1 MIIRGW
7 CKYASPASFYRN
19 MVLSIII
26 GLMVWFVLPLLF
38 ENSIKKK
45 HHKKALRM
53 CCKIC
58 GIAIVV
64 MAIISDLL

>member
-1 MIIRGW
+1 
-7 CKYASPASFYRN
+7 

-26 GLMVWFVLPLLF
+26 GLMVWFVLPILF
-38 ENSIKKK
+38 ENSIRKK
-45 HHKKALRM
+45 HHKKALKM
-53 CCKIC
+53 FCKIC

>member
-1 MIIRGW
+1 
-7 CKYASPASFYRN
+7 

-26 GLMVWFVLPLLF
+26 GLMVWFVLPILF
-38 ENSIKKK
+38 ENSVRKK
-45 HHKKALRM
+45 HHKKALKM
-53 CCKIC
+53 CCKIS